1 MPFLNRMES
10 KSRSM
15 EAISNVMVV
24 ACGVRY
30 LAGEKLRS
38 LESDLGIS
46 KSSAYVAKDKFID
59 TVLQCPDLNIE
70 FPTTTEELRHI
81 AKGFEAKATASIFQ
95 GCVGAIDGF
104 FQPTKQPSVKE
115 SFGNQRAYFSG
126 MV

>member
-1 MPFLNRMES
+1 VSGLGYS
-10 KSRSM
+10 
-15 EAISNVMVV
+15 IS
-24 ACGVRY
+24 
-30 LAGEKLRS
+30 EF
-38 LESDLGIS
+38 
-46 KSSAYVAKDKFID
+46 SS
-59 TVLQCPDLNIE
+59 N
-70 FPTTTEELRHI
+70 

>member
-1 MPFLNRMES
+1 MEA

-59 TVLQCPDLNIE
+59 AVLQCPDLNIE

-81 AKGFEAKATASIFQ
+81 AKGFEAKATAAIFQ

-104 FQPTKQPSVKE
+104 FNLQSNRQ
-115 SFGNQRAYFSG
+115 
-126 MV
+126 

>member
-1 MPFLNRMES
+1 MHSLCILTIINELCSITDDSPNHWGRDRIDWEEHVELKVFERRFHVLYRMDYSSFLHLHDILCPFRMES

-46 KSSAYVAKDKFID
+46 KSSAYVA
-59 TVLQCPDLNIE
+59 
-70 FPTTTEELRHI
+70 
-81 AKGFEAKATASIFQ
+81 
-95 GCVGAIDGF
+95 
-104 FQPTKQPSVKE
+104 
-115 SFGNQRAYFSG
+115 
-126 MV
+126 

>member
-1 MPFLNRMES
+1 MWIT
-10 KSRSM
+10 
-15 EAISNVMVV
+15 IS
-24 ACGVRY
+24 CRR
-30 LAGEKLRS
+30 KLRS

-59 TVLQCPDLNIE
+59 AVLQCPDLGIQ

-95 GCVGAIDGF
+95 GCVGAIDDF

-126 MV
+126 HYRMYGLKVQAVVDAN